1 MRTLIPATL
10 RDCLARCNTNRSN
23 RFSSGPVNYG
33 TVEYAGSSGTTGLW
47 AMGTQQCL
55 HPLDEQD
62 NTPREVIIPARYA
75 SREAVI
81 TDKIL
86 IRCRTLVSE
95 NGGSRVF
102 LPPPPLGQM
111 IAGRQGGSGTVDI
124 PAWSLVDWSVQ

>member
-1 MRTLIPATL
+1 MGLRSTL
-10 RDCLARCNTNRSN
+10 
-23 RFSSGPVNYG
+23 G
-33 TVEYAGSSGTTGLW
+33 TVERQDCGLW
-47 AMGTQQCL
+47 ELNNVFIHLTK
-55 HPLDEQD
+55 QD

-95 NGGSRVF
+95 NGGSRV
-102 LPPPPLGQM
+102 LPPPPPLGQM